1 MLTLSG
7 CATVSMVSQD
17 ALVESEQ
24 TVESSALAESAKAF
38 NTRAEAQG
46 WIGEPRGLMDF
57 AKVLFGG
64 ENGDTDTKS
73 GTYAD
78 RISASEGE
86 PVEVYETISSDTAS
100 ARRAFTEVGD
110 LAQTLLD
117 EGDVTRSDLI
127 NFETALV
134 TAQKCYRGFSEA
146 VGLVAARDRSGLDET
161 ETALSAFA
169 AEIDTARKTAD
180 KLADAYAS
188 DSEPTEDAAAS

>member
-7 CATVSMVSQD
+7 CATVSMVSRD
-17 ALVESEQ
+17 AVVLNEQ

-64 ENGDTDTKS
+64 DESGNDTTN
-73 GTYAD
+73 GTYAE
-78 RISASEGE
+78 RISASDGE
-86 PVEVYETISSDTAS
+86 PAVVYEAISSDTAS
-100 ARRAFTEVGD
+100 ARRAFTEVGN

-117 EGDVTRSDLI
+117 EGEVSRSDLI

-146 VGLVAARDRSGLDET
+146 VGLVAARDRSGLAET
-161 ETALSAFA
+161 EAALTAFA
-169 AEIDTARKTAD
+169 TEIDAARKTAD

-188 DSEPTEDAAAS
+188 TSEPVEDAAAS

>member
-1 MLTLSG
+1 M
-7 CATVSMVSQD
+7 
-17 ALVESEQ
+17 
-24 TVESSALAESAKAF
+24 
-38 NTRAEAQG
+38 
-46 WIGEPRGLMDF
+46 
-57 AKVLFGG
+57 
-64 ENGDTDTKS
+64 
-73 GTYAD
+73 
-78 RISASEGE
+78 
-86 PVEVYETISSDTAS
+86 
-100 ARRAFTEVGD
+100 
-110 LAQTLLD
+110 
-117 EGDVTRSDLI
+117 TRSDLI